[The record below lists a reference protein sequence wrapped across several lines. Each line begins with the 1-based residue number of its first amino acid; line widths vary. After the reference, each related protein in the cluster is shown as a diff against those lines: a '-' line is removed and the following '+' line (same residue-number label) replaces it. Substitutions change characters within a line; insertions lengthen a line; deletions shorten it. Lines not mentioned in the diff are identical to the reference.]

1 MNHGWY
7 SNLER
12 TSSGAQAPEDVKTA
26 PIPSYIP
33 RPDGN
38 LRTPLSDRS
47 RVQAPEGVETAPI
60 SRHIPRS
67 HVDNIPTPLF
77 HQPRV
82 QSPVDWKS
90 VPFSVPHEPR
100 SDFRMPL
107 SNVAAREHEPTKL
120 CKQCSAVQYQSETH
134 KSNPSQLATNHQETS
149 LETSS
154 TFLPLDSNVGL
165 IPRSDDGKLSY
176 QTQTPSAKVE
186 NQVRKMDAPTVTP
199 DELSFKNNQERP
211 IPRMDEEPVFAPS
224 VGSTKAESIV
234 LTNFSG
240 VDLPSLSPKSEPVDA
255 NVNGPVIS
263 SETLKSLSIDT
274 TAPSSAPSWLSDFSQ
289 SLVGTSDTGVIAK
302 SDSSSSFEVLNNTAM
317 PASIISPKSEPVDSN
332 VNSPVV
338 LSEIVKNSS
347 SVDTESAAA
356 PSPTLDFGQ
365 SLVGTGL
372 IAKSS
377 DSSINLSADSGR
389 EPVKITEED
398 NRTSSVF
405 GKNEAGLT
413 ISSPELAVIEKVVSS
428 LNNVADV
435 KTESDPTIIS
445 KEEEASLSLKFE
457 PVDVKVKSSVV
468 SSEIDKSSLNHNT
481 VLSSAPSWL
490 LDLSQSLTGAGD
502 TGLVPNSSDS
512 SSSESIKI
520 PNNTAMPVLAI
531 KQEEE
536 EANLSS
542 KSEPIDSNV
551 NSPVVSSEIVSN
563 SPINNTESSTTDTS
577 LLDVVQS
584 LVGAGDTRLTP
595 KSADSSSSESIKVVN
610 TTAMSDLTIKQEEG
624 SLSPKSEPSAES
636 SSETQKIENSL
647 SVTKNLNESPADS
660 TTIAS
665 VTMANGTSSFDNRT
679 LQIKSSENPSESL
692 VPKTESEQSNNED
705 ATKDITEEIPSSL
718 MASDEAG
725 LESNPSNPS
734 LEVLNDTTILPE
746 LTATTEQDPSSKSGS
761 TDDVTTESS
770 VVVINDVNES
780 STDSTAASVTLADD
794 FDTSDNLA
802 AQQIGTD
809 RDLKALNFAAPPKPS
824 AAQVHQTKPDFETSR
839 DSRQRNYSG
848 YRIYRVY
855 LHNNDESV
863 KTLMAM
869 EIEHGFEFLAEPR
882 LIHRRNSNFLLTA
895 ADVIV
900 APSIISQ
907 VENALL
913 EAFLSFSIL
922 VEDVEVFCFLNK
934 FIKYIQLI
942 NLNIYFRQKS
952 QRKISIGLNIRG
964 ILQIM

>member
-1 MNHGWY
+1 MYFFVQISILVSSVHRKVDGPSQVDHGWY

-12 TSSGAQAPEDVKTA
+12 TSSGAQAPEVVKTA

-33 RPDGN
+33 RPDSS
-38 LRTPLSDRS
+38 LRTPLSEHS

-67 HVDNIPTPLF
+67 DDDNIPTPLSN
-77 HQPRV
+77 QPRV
-82 QSPVDWKS
+82 QSPEDWKS
-90 VPFSVPHEPR
+90 VPFSVAHEPR

-107 SNVAAREHEPTKL
+107 SNVAEREYEPTKL
-120 CKQCSAVQYQSETH
+120 CKQCSAVQYQTETH
-134 KSNPSQLATNHQETS
+134 ESNPSQPAANRQETS
-149 LETSS
+149 LETS

-165 IPRSDDGKLSY
+165 IPRSDDGKLSN

-211 IPRMDEEPVFAPS
+211 IPRMDKEPVFSPS

-240 VDLPSLSPKSEPVDA
+240 VDLPSLSPKSEPVEA

-263 SETLKSLSIDT
+263 SETVISSPIDT
-274 TAPSSAPSWLSDFSQ
+274 TASSSEPSWLSDLTQ
-289 SLVGTSDTGVIAK
+289 SLVGTGDTGLIAK
-302 SDSSSSFEVLNNTAM
+302 SDSSSSFEVLNNTEM
-317 PASIISPKSEPVDSN
+317 PASIIFKQEEANLSPKFEPVDSN
-332 VNSPVV
+332 VNNPVV
-338 LSEIVKNSS
+338 SSSS
-347 SVDTESAAA
+347 SVNTESVAV
-356 PSPTLDFGQ
+356 PSSFLNFGQ
-365 SLVGTGL
+365 SLVGTGDAGL
-372 IAKSS
+372 ISKSS
-377 DSSINLSADSGR
+377 DSSTNSSADTGT
-389 EPVKITEED
+389 EPVKINKEEE

-405 GKNEAGLT
+405 GKNEAGLI
-413 ISSPELAVIEKVVSS
+413 ISSPELAVTEKVLNS

-435 KTESDPTIIS
+435 KTESDSTIIS
-445 KEEEASLSLKFE
+445 KEEEASLSPKSE
-457 PVDVKVKSSVV
+457 PVDVKVNSSVV
-468 SSEIDKSSLNHNT
+468 SGEIGKSSLNDNT
-481 VLSSAPSWL
+481 VPSSAPSWL
-490 LDLSQSLTGAGD
+490 SDFSESLMGGAGD
-502 TGLVPNSSDS
+502 TGLVPNSS
-512 SSSESIKI
+512 SSESIKI
-520 PNNTAMPVLAI
+520 SNNTAMLDLTT

-563 SPINNTESSTTDTS
+563 SPINNTESSTALPS
-577 LLDVVQS
+577 LLDAHAVQS
-584 LVGAGDTRLTP
+584 LQGAGDTRLTP

-610 TTAMSDLTIKQEEG
+610 TTAMSDLTIKQEEA
-624 SLSPKSEPSAES
+624 SLSPKSEPSSES
-636 SSETQKIENSL
+636 STETQKIESSL
-647 SVTKNLNESPADS
+647 TVTKTLNENPADS

-679 LQIKSSENPSESL
+679 VQIKSSENPSQSL
-692 VPKTESEQSNNED
+692 VPRTESEQSSNED
-705 ATKDITEEIPSSL
+705 ATKDVTEEIPSSL

-725 LESNPSNPS
+725 LESNPSNS
-734 LEVLNDTTILPE
+734 NSEVLNETTILPE
-746 LTATTEQDPSSKSGS
+746 LTATTEQDPNAKSGS

-770 VVVINDVNES
+770 VVVMNDINES
-780 STDSTAASVTLADD
+780 STDSTVTSVTLVDD
-794 FDTSDNLA
+794 FAATSDNLA

-809 RDLKALNFAAPPKPS
+809 RDLKALNFAAPPKS
-824 AAQVHQTKPDFETSR
+824 SSR
-839 DSRQRNYSG
+839 DSRQRNFSG

-863 KTLMAM
+863 RTLMAM

-882 LIHRRNSNFLLTA
+882 LVHRRNSNFLLTA

-922 VEDVEVFCFLNK
+922 VEDVEVFFLKQIYKIHLTNK
-934 FIKYIQLI
+934 
-942 NLNIYFRQKS
+942 S
-952 QRKISIGLNIRG
+952 
-964 ILQIM
+964 